1 METGWTR
8 SSILISAHSKSAQNG
23 YIIWIGPISSGQMM
37 VRVLIHELTRNLDE
51 GNNVRKMLVLSLSA
65 LKFDFR

>member
-8 SSILISAHSKSAQNG
+8 TSILISAHSKSAQNG

-51 GNNVRKMLVLSLSA
+51 GNDVSKSA
-65 LKFDFR
+65 YVILIGLEN

>member
-8 SSILISAHSKSAQNG
+8 TSILISAHSESAQNG

-37 VRVLIHELTRNLDE
+37 VRVHIHELTRNLDE
-51 GNNVRKMLVLSLSA
+51 GNDVRKVIMLSLSA
-65 LKFDFR
+65 LKIDFM